1 MFFLFITILGVMTVI
16 KLLREFYLKV
26 AFSKSKM
33 AVPRCDSWEGFLN
46 TNNLVS
52 FSQKAFLIFKDEF

>member
-33 AVPRCDSWEGFLN
+33 GVPRCDSWEGFLN